1 MSKDLIQSVTHS
13 NLTFE
18 QKSRLTDLLNEISAP
33 IAPMAPL
40 PSRGDMLLS
49 SIQSSAVGGGLGLL
63 HAELKEGL
71 DVNGVPIDLALAVV
85 SKIGA
90 LVYRSERSN
99 SISDQAMTVYSFRQV
114 EATLS
119 AIKKRRAEAAND
131 TGANNSSESAQAAE

>member
-1 MSKDLIQSVTHS
+1 MSKDLIQSVSHS
-13 NLTFE
+13 NLSFE
-18 QKSRLTDLLNEISAP
+18 QKSRLTDLLNEISTP
-33 IAPMAPL
+33 IAPLAPL

-49 SIQSSAVGGGLGLL
+49 SIQSSVVGGGLGLL

-71 DVNGVPIDLALAVV
+71 DVNGIPIDLALAVV

-114 EATLS
+114 ESTLS
-119 AIKKRRAEAAND
+119 AIKERRAEQAKAANSQ
-131 TGANNSSESAQAAE
+131 NAQAAE